1 MDYENLG
8 GSGGGGGGGGAPGK
22 AASSSSSAAS
32 AINFGDGALFNGEGG
47 LTPLAGII
55 LAGLTLF
62 AFLGL
67 IIVAKK

>member
-1 MDYENLG
+1 MDDSQL
-8 GSGGGGGGGGAPGK
+8 GGGGGGEGGGK
-22 AASSSSSAAS
+22 SASSSAAS
-32 AINFGDGALFNGEGG
+32 AINFGNGALFNGDGG

>member
-1 MDYENLG
+1 MDDLYG
-8 GSGGGGGGGGAPGK
+8 TSGGSGSGGGSGK

-32 AINFGDGALFNGEGG
+32 AINFGGGSLFNDGGG

-55 LAGLTLF
+55 LAGLSFF

-67 IIVAKK
+67 IIVARK

>member
-1 MDYENLG
+1 MYDQL
-8 GSGGGGGGGGAPGK
+8 GGGGGGGGEGGGGK
-22 AASSSSSAAS
+22 SASSSASSAS
-32 AINFGDGALFNGEGG
+32 AINFGNGALFNGEGG